1 MERSIYQHGY
11 EDAQDRGYNAS
22 GMALRNLHEY
32 MRGYG
37 AGEYALKSK
46 AGDPMTTPT
55 TPIAASVVDFLKKLC
70 SALQAERDLGI
81 GYEALFA
88 EHFPGTRVASP
99 TAPRAEGGETKYT
112 TDDLLLIAER
122 RGYDEFSGDGKVII
136 PWIRSLP
143 IIPPRDRCEVGGGT
157 RIYNKA
163 PAYIGWPCPRCTKE
177 TTCESGSGSSVSSEG
192 TTASDQSQHGTHAP
206 TVQAAASDPA
216 TVAGEGP
223 YRVEGKYGCIAGMSH
238 VFAPFNH
245 HNLRDENDVP
255 GYRTR
260 DIVAWMNHAHRTALA
275 GREAEVVRLRKALA
289 HIARMR
295 DEGCGCSPVCK
306 CSEPASLE
314 IFRDTVTDIAR
325 DALKGDAR

>member
-1 MERSIYQHGY
+1 
-11 EDAQDRGYNAS
+11 
-22 GMALRNLHEY
+22 
-32 MRGYG
+32 
-37 AGEYALKSK
+37 
-46 AGDPMTTPT
+46 MTTPT
-55 TPIAASVVDFLKKLC
+55 PPTTPIVASVGEPTPIP
-70 SALQAERDLGI
+70 ERPTLYVVIYPDRCGTSWK
-81 GYEALFA
+81 A
-88 EHFPGTRVASP
+88 TRVTADARDIEPATLGAVLVTIPGNRAASP
-99 TAPRAEGGETKYT
+99 TAPRAEDRVRPCGCVVCVCN
-112 TDDLLLIAER
+112 DDNKC
-122 RGYDEFSGDGKVII
+122 RGCGAKSCATHA
-136 PWIRSLP
+136 S
-143 IIPPRDRCEVGGGT
+143 PPRDRCEVCGGT
-157 RIYNKA
+157 GTVLGLTSDLAVRHD
-163 PAYIGWPCPRCTKE
+163 PCPRCSKE
-177 TTCESGSGSSVSSEG
+177 TPCESGSKSGSGSVASSSG
-192 TTASDQSQHGTHAP
+192 ATSTPASVCSRPTTEP
-206 TVQAAASDPA
+206 TGSATAADAASDPA

-223 YRVEGKYGCIAGMSH
+223 YRVEGKYGCITGMSH